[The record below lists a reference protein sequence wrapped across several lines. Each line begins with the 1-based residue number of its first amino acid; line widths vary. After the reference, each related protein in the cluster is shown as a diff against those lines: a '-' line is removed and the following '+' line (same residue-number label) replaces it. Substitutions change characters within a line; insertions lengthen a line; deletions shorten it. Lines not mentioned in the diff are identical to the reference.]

1 MLACRDPVFSAQP
14 VSRDRAHKP
23 LRLLT
28 GGTYRFLS
36 MAGILYIVATPIGNL
51 EDITLR
57 ALRVLKEVDV
67 IAAEDTR
74 HTQILLSHH
83 DIHTPLTSYHEHNE
97 TTKARELVTRLAR
110 GQNIALVSD
119 AGTPSISDPGFRLVV
134 QAIRAGVRII
144 PIPGASALTAVLSA
158 SGLPTDRF
166 IFEGFL
172 PAKKKQR
179 RERLQALRNETRT
192 LILYEAPHRLK
203 DALDDIHE
211 LLGNRDAVLAREV
224 SKIHEEFLRG
234 PVGELVR
241 ALGAGEMRGEVTLI
255 VSGGASESRVNEDLL
270 KAEIRELEGKG
281 LRVKEIAE
289 VLGEKFGYPKKEIYR
304 LALQRQKLS
313 P

>member
-1 MLACRDPVFSAQP
+1 M
-14 VSRDRAHKP
+14 
-23 LRLLT
+23 T
-28 GGTYRFLS
+28 
-36 MAGILYIVATPIGNL
+36 GILYIVATPIGNL

-67 IAAEDTR
+67 VAAEDTR
-74 HTQILLSHH
+74 HTQILLSRH

-97 TTKARELVTRLAR
+97 KTKAQELVTRLVQ

-119 AGTPSISDPGFRLVV
+119 AGTPAISDPGFRLVV

-166 IFEGFL
+166 VFEGFL
-172 PAKKKQR
+172 PAKKSQR
-179 RERLQALRNETRT
+179 REKLQTLRDETRT
-192 LILYEAPHRLK
+192 LIFYEAPHRLK
-203 DALDDIHE
+203 EALDDIHE
-211 LLGNRDAVLAREV
+211 LMGNREAVLAREV

-234 PVGELVR
+234 PISELLR
-241 ALGAGEMRGEVTLI
+241 TLGGGDIRGEVTLI
-255 VSGGASESRVNEDLL
+255 INGASGVPGVSEDRL
-270 KAEIRELEGKG
+270 KAEILELKGKG

-304 LALQRQKLS
+304 LALHGGKVS
-313 P
+313 S